1 MNTRAYILR
10 ILEQVV
16 LDHGYAN
23 LLMRG
28 MDDMPAKD
36 RAFVSEVVYGTLRNY
51 DLLSY
56 QWTGAV
62 SRKVRKKTAVLLNM
76 SVYQLLFLDRVPAY
90 AVISE
95 AVELADRNEKKFVN
109 AVLRKVQ
116 EEGKKQPDAAD
127 PLERAALLYSHPLWI
142 LRMWKAYYG
151 EETALKIA
159 AHDQGRAVVYGRI
172 NTLKT
177 SREKLAAE
185 PGVHFVN
192 DISFTYDGVLTDTEW
207 FRRGEVLIQDVA
219 SAMVPGFLDVREGMC
234 VLDACAAPGTKAQQT
249 AMLMNDKGKII
260 AGDLYPRRCELI
272 AGLMARTGVTIV
284 TPVVRDAAGAAD
296 EMRYDRILADVPCS
310 GLGDLRGKP
319 EIRMHITPEGLDE
332 LIALQ
337 KGILE
342 NCAGLLKPGGKLL
355 YSTCTLSRKENEGQV
370 SAFLARHPDFRLVRE
385 KTFFPFELDS
395 DGFYAAQLEKIVA

>member
-28 MDDMPAKD
+28 MDEVPGKD

-51 DLLSY
+51 DLLTY
-56 QWTGAV
+56 QWADAAN
-62 SRKVRKKTAVLLNM
+62 RKVRKKTAVLLNM
-76 SVYQLLFLDRVPAY
+76 SAYQLLFLDRVPAY

-95 AVELADRNEKKFVN
+95 AVDLAEGKEKKFVN
-109 AVLRKVQ
+109 AILRKVQ
-116 EEGKKQPDAAD
+116 ERGMKEPEAED
-127 PLERAALLYSHPLWI
+127 PLEKAALLYSHPLWI
-142 LRMWKAYYG
+142 LRMWKAHYG
-151 EETALKIA
+151 EKTALRIA
-159 AHDQGRAVVYGRI
+159 AHDQSRAVVYGRI

-177 SREKLAAE
+177 TREKLAAE
-185 PGVHFVN
+185 PGIRFVN
-192 DISFTYDGVLTDTEW
+192 DISFTYDGVLSDTEW

-219 SAMVPGFLDVREGMC
+219 SAMIPGLLDVQEGMR

-249 AMLMNDKGKII
+249 AMMMNDRGTVI

-272 AGLMARTGVTIV
+272 AGLMERTGVTIV
-284 TPVVRDAAGAAD
+284 TPVVRDAVKAAE
-296 EMRYDRILADVPCS
+296 EMPYDRILADVPCS

-332 LIALQ
+332 LIILQ
-337 KGILE
+337 RDILE
-342 NCAGLLKPGGKLL
+342 NCACLLKPGGKLV

-370 SAFLARHPDFRLVRE
+370 AAFLGRHPEFRLVRE
-385 KTFFPFELDS
+385 KTFFPYELDS
-395 DGFYAAQLEKIVA
+395 DGFYAAQLEKTGA